1 MRVGIMMQ
9 AVGLFDVTAGAN
21 GDAWPKNGADEASGT
36 GGIFGHD
43 TFRFVTIGD
52 HHNAGHAAQ
61 MKIPQLVASR
71 DRSNQ
76 EIFGVPSSGVAEECA
91 VEEPVMGAFAPA
103 VIIWSR
109 L

>member
-1 MRVGIMMQ
+1 MVR

-43 TFRFVTIGD
+43 TFRFVTIGN
-52 HHNAGHAAQ
+52 HHDAGRAAQ